1 MFCGLLANLF
11 QQSACHIGHRLPVS
25 LIVGAAVFQLVGDP
39 LRQIGR
45 TQQCFFLCVREL
57 LKIVTVL
64 NMLPEIIPQAFCAV
78 QFCRAAAKCRGKR
91 QRPLFQRNRK
101 MVLTVFA
108 VQIALIAVVRL
119 FFDELAAFFP
129 AWNAS
134 SQKFFPKII
143 VKLM

>member
-1 MFCGLLANLF
+1 M
-11 QQSACHIGHRLPVS
+11 
-25 LIVGAAVFQLVGDP
+25 
-39 LRQIGR
+39 
-45 TQQCFFLCVREL
+45 
-57 LKIVTVL
+57 KIVTVL

-119 FFDELAAFFP
+119 FFDELAVFFP
-129 AWNAS
+129 AWNTS
-134 SQKFFPKII
+134 NQKFFPKVI